1 MAFTTQYV
9 PVLDG
14 GVPRTITGRA
24 REAIS
29 GGQFVFA
36 SGAANVVNVSGLQ
49 SFVTSDILYAVSAS
63 GAQFNGIALANAG
76 SNESLTIA
84 TRGLFIV
91 GAENTVTAGFP
102 VLTGGA
108 DGVLNY
114 TLALGSVG
122 NHPIGRAVTSAGSE
136 GYCLVELGY

>member
-36 SGAANVVNVSGLQ
+36 SGAANVVNISGLQ

-63 GAQFNGIALANAG
+63 GLQYNGIALANAG

-91 GAENTVTAGFP
+91 GAEDTVTAGYP
-102 VLTGGA
+102 VVSVGF
-108 DGVLNY
+108 DGVVN
-114 TLALGSVG
+114 AVAAGPS
-122 NHPIGRAVTSAGSE
+122 IGRAITSAGSE